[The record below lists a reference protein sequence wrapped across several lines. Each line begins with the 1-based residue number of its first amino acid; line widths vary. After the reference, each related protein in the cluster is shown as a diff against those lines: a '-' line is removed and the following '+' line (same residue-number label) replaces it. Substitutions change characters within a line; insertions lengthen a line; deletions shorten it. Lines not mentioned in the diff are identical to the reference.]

1 MTKQNVLDLAYSEE
15 EYAEK
20 AKKYLDKYGVSIL
33 YDQTNFSG
41 NDNLTKYAYELSAA
55 GIGHPNGYA
64 WCQTFIAWLF
74 WKCYGAETADKLLC
88 GTLRSASTM
97 VVKDAMLKGDRLV
110 PLVKAAAGDIVFRSR
125 SGGGHV
131 GLVVGRAS
139 NGKIITVEGN
149 TSPTDATS
157 WNGGQVARHTGA
169 SWEWCVR
176 PDYSILK
183 DEEDKDPGWHWCSW
197 GGDWYYQNKFG
208 NNWHGWAKLKETAG
222 DWFHWYWFNNRGI
235 MVKGAVQ
242 IDDHWYFFLPE
253 GDLEGALCITD
264 TNGALNVWSMT
275 E

>member
-1 MTKQNVLDLAYSEE
+1 MKKQDVLDLAYAEE
-15 EYAEK
+15 EYCEK

-33 YDQTNFSG
+33 YDKTNFSG
-41 NDNLTKYAYELSAA
+41 SDNLTKYAYELSKA
-55 GIGHPNGYA
+55 GLGHPNGFA
-64 WCQTFIAWLF
+64 WCQTWIAFLY
-74 WKCYGAETADKLLC
+74 WKCYGTELADKLLC
-88 GTLRSASTM
+88 GKLRSASTM
-97 VVKDAMLKGDRLV
+97 VVKDAFLKHDRLV
-110 PLVKAAAGDIVFRSR
+110 PLAKAAAGDLVFRSR

-131 GLVVGRAS
+131 GLVIGRAS

-149 TSPTDATS
+149 TSAADASS

-208 NNWHGWAKLKETAG
+208 NNWHGWLKVKESAG
-222 DWFHWYWFNNRGI
+222 LYLHWYWLDERGV
-235 MVKGAVQ
+235 MAKGPRK
-242 IDDHWYFFLPE
+242 IDDRWYFFMPE
-253 GDLEGALCITD
+253 GDLEGAQCVTD
-264 TNGALNVWSMT
+264 TAGVQRVWNLT

>member
-15 EYAEK
+15 EYVEK
-20 AKKYLDKYGVSIL
+20 AKKYLDKYGVSVL
-33 YDQTNFSG
+33 YDATNFSG
-41 NDNLTKYAYELSAA
+41 SDNLTKYAHELSAA
-55 GIGHPNGYA
+55 GLGHPNGYA
-64 WCQTFIAWLF
+64 WCMTFICWLF
-74 WKCYGAETADKLLC
+74 WKCYGTEMADQLLC
-88 GTLRSASTM
+88 GKLRSASTM
-97 VVKDAMLKGDRLV
+97 VVKDAFLKHDRLV

-131 GLVVGRAS
+131 GLVIGRAS
-139 NGKIITVEGN
+139 NGKIITIEGN
-149 TSPTDATS
+149 TSATDASS

-183 DEEDKDPGWHWCSW
+183 DEEDKDPGWRWISW
-197 GGDWYYQNKFG
+197 DGDWFYQDQNGKK
-208 NNWHGWAKLKETAG
+208 WTGWAKIKETAG
-222 DWFHWYWFNNRGI
+222 NWFHWYWFDNRGV

-264 TNGALNVWSMT
+264 TNGALNIWSMV